1 MANRKTLASHAW
13 ELSTINGNAL
23 DTKEFV
29 TGTPYLLFQQKSKL
43 LGSTGCN
50 NMVGN
55 YKLKKACLS
64 LEPGAITKMAC
75 QGNGEFIFLAAIKQ
89 VKNMKVEA
97 EKLTLLDGNKE
108 VMTFVA
114 KK

>member
-13 ELSTINGNAL
+13 ELSTINGNAF

-50 NMVGN
+50 NMVGS

-75 QGNGEFIFLAAIKQ
+75 QGNGESIFLAALKQ
-89 VKNMKVEA
+89 VKNMKVDA